1 MQTGTLTT
9 SDGLKLHTLY
19 QEAGECC
26 RKKAVIILVH
36 GYAEHS
42 GRYLHVIEPLAE
54 NGYDVYTLDHR
65 GHGKSEGMRAYVDG
79 FDAIVADLKSYYDQ
93 IAAQHP
99 DSTIFM
105 IGHSMGALISLYYTL
120 KHQETLAGLVTSG
133 PPLTAEENMSPLL
146 VMAANTLNK
155 LIPTAPIV
163 NAIQASLASDPSV
176 DEAFQRD
183 PLTYKGK
190 MRVRTGLSISE
201 TARYVREHLADLKL
215 PVLFLHGEA
224 DGICPPSG
232 SKLAY
237 KHASSEDKTLK
248 LYPGMMHEIFNEPEH
263 DTVLADVIDW
273 LNRRA

>member
-1 MQTGTLTT
+1 MKTGTLTT
-9 SDGLKLHTLY
+9 ADGLKLHTVY
-19 QEAGECC
+19 QEPGECC
-26 RKKAVIILVH
+26 RMKAVIMLVH
-36 GYAEHS
+36 GYGEHS
-42 GRYLHVIEPLAE
+42 GRYQHVIEALAE

-65 GHGKSEGMRAYVDG
+65 GHGKSDGLRAYVDG
-79 FDAIVADLKSYYDQ
+79 FDIIVRDLKAYYDQ
-93 IAAQHP
+93 IAPQHP
-99 DSTIFM
+99 DSKFFM

-120 KHQETLAGLVTSG
+120 KHQETLAGLITSG
-133 PPLTAEENMSPLL
+133 PPLTAEEGVSPLL
-146 VMAANTLNK
+146 LMAASTLNK

-163 NAIQASLASDPSV
+163 NAITASLASDPSV

-190 MRVRTGLSISE
+190 MRVRTGVSISE
-201 TARYVREHLADLKL
+201 TSRYVREHLANLKL

-237 KHASSEDKTLK
+237 KTASSTDKTIK
-248 LYPGMMHEIFNEPEH
+248 LYPGMMHEIFNERERSI
-263 DTVLADVIDW
+263 VLADVVDW